1 MSILTN
7 VLNWVSGGLLE
18 KITNPLVQAHK
29 DYLNAQNDE
38 QKLLAEQRIKF
49 LEIEQ
54 EQRNNQKEIRLA
66 TSGFWEMRLLTFL
79 ITLPFVVH
87 LWVIAWDTL
96 DTDVNWRIPA
106 FPAPF
111 DEWQAAIL
119 LSFFGVTVVGSG
131 IKAIAG
137 AIAYRKH

>member
-1 MSILTN
+1 MNI
-7 VLNWVSGGLLE
+7 LNWVSGGLLE
-18 KITNPLVQAHK
+18 KVTNPLIQAHK
-29 DYLNAQNDE
+29 NYLDAQNDE
-38 QKLLAEQRIKF
+38 ERLLAEQRIKF
-49 LEIEQ
+49 LELEQ

-79 ITLPFVVH
+79 IALPFVIH

-96 DTDVNWRIPA
+96 DTSVNWRIPS
-106 FPAPF
+106 FPPPF

-137 AIAYRKH
+137 AIAYRKR